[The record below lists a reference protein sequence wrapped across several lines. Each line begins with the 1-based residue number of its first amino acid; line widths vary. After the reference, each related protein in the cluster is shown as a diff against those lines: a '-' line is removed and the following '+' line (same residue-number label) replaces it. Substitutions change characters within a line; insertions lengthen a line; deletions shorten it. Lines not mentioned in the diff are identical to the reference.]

1 MYVNEY
7 IISATNPNSDGSM
20 KQSEIHKV
28 RYIPVLTSVPTL
40 FSWLVDTANPPPNL
54 YYKAAA
60 TLVVAASCLYLDDQL
75 T

>member
-1 MYVNEY
+1 MVRI
-7 IISATNPNSDGSM
+7 IISATNPNSDGAM

-60 TLVVAASCLYLDDQL
+60 TLVVAASCRCLDDQL
-75 T
+75 TW